1 MKNLKILKDKII
13 SSGLILNK
21 VKAWKKNNQK
31 IVFTNGC
38 FDIIHLG
45 HIELLAKAGDL
56 GDKLII
62 GINSDSSIK
71 SLKGEERPV
80 FDEKS
85 RSMIIAALNFV
96 DAVVVFEELTPLEII
111 KKIHPEIIV
120 KGGDYNEDDVVGKDF
135 ISNYDGS
142 VIILPL
148 TKGFSSTSILNKIRN
163 E

>member
-62 GINSDSSIK
+62 GINSDLSIK

-80 FDEKS
+80 
-85 RSMIIAALNFV
+85 L
-96 DAVVVFEELTPLEII
+96 
-111 KKIHPEIIV
+111 
-120 KGGDYNEDDVVGKDF
+120 
-135 ISNYDGS
+135 
-142 VIILPL
+142 
-148 TKGFSSTSILNKIRN
+148 
-163 E
+163 

>member
-1 MKNLKILKDKII
+1 M
-13 SSGLILNK
+13 
-21 VKAWKKNNQK
+21 
-31 IVFTNGC
+31 
-38 FDIIHLG
+38 
-45 HIELLAKAGDL
+45 
-56 GDKLII
+56 II

-135 ISNYDGS
+135 ISKYDGS

>member
-1 MKNLKILKDKII
+1 M
-13 SSGLILNK
+13 
-21 VKAWKKNNQK
+21 
-31 IVFTNGC
+31 
-38 FDIIHLG
+38 
-45 HIELLAKAGDL
+45 
-56 GDKLII
+56 II

-111 KKIHPEIIV
+111 KKIQPEIIV

-135 ISNYDGS
+135 ISKYDGS

>member
-1 MKNLKILKDKII
+1 
-13 SSGLILNK
+13 
-21 VKAWKKNNQK
+21 
-31 IVFTNGC
+31 
-38 FDIIHLG
+38 
-45 HIELLAKAGDL
+45 
-56 GDKLII
+56 LII

-135 ISNYDGS
+135 ISKYDGS